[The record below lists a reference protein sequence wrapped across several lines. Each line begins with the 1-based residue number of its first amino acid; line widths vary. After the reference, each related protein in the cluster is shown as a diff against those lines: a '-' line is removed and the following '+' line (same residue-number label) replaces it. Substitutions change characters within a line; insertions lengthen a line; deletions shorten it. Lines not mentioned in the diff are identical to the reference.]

1 MRRPLIIAISVVVFL
16 GVLLWLISTL
26 GTLYAG
32 LSSLNPWVAQA
43 ITTLVLLL
51 LFAALGVIGYYGWLF
66 LRPRVQPLPVP
77 KTTDEAAVAHLQ
89 SLDQQLSQIE
99 DEVARRA
106 LVNRAKTV
114 THAFEQ
120 QRLQLVIVGSG
131 SVGKTSL
138 ANALMGEMA
147 GETAVTKGTTTQQQD
162 YRVAIPAIDGEII
175 LRDSPGLLD
184 AGGMDQASRELAA
197 QADLLLYVV
206 DNDVHRAQY
215 EILMQLLAVGKRT
228 LVVLNKMDLYA
239 DDEVE
244 LLLAKL
250 RQRMGQRMET
260 QDVVAIAAHPSGHP
274 SDHTPFIQP
283 LIDRIIAILKAE
295 GRDLIANNIL
305 LQSQRLSLEAR
316 QLLSQQRQQQAD
328 VIIDRYQWIG
338 AGVLAA
344 TPLPVIDMLATAA
357 VNTQM
362 VVELGQVYGIA
373 VSIEDAR
380 ILAISLAKTMG
391 SLGLV
396 KGALKLL
403 TVGLQANL
411 ATAVAGKLLQG
422 VSAAYLTRIA
432 GKSFVDYFE
441 NQQDW
446 GDGGMQAVVE
456 KHYQLNRRDQIL
468 QQFVQK
474 AIRLT
479 ATPSKSS
486 PPSPPLGS
494 NSSS

>member
-1 MRRPLIIAISVVVFL
+1 MKRPLIIAVAVVIFL

-32 LSSLNPWVAQA
+32 LASLHPWLAQA
-43 ITTLVLLL
+43 ITTLMVLLL
-51 LFAALGVIGYYGWLF
+51 VAAVGVIAYYGWLF
-66 LRPRVQPLPVP
+66 LRPRTQPPPLP
-77 KTTDEAAVAHLQ
+77 KNTNEAAVAQLE

-99 DEVARRA
+99 DEVARQA
-106 LVNRAKTV
+106 LVARAKTV
-114 THAFEQ
+114 TQAFEQ
-120 QRLQLVIVGSG
+120 QRLHLVIVGSG

-147 GETAVTKGTTTQQQD
+147 GEIGVAKGTTTEQQD
-162 YRVAIPAIDGEII
+162 YRMAIPAIDGEIV
-175 LRDSPGLLD
+175 LTDSPGLLD
-184 AGGMDQASRELAA
+184 AGGMDRLSRELAA

-206 DNDVHRAQY
+206 DNDLHRAQY
-215 EILMQLLAVGKRT
+215 EILLQLLVLGKRT
-228 LVVLNKMDLYA
+228 VLVFNKADLYA
-239 DDEVE
+239 DDEIG
-244 LLLAKL
+244 LILDRL
-250 RQRMGQRMET
+250 RQRVGERMDSR
-260 QDVVAIAAHPSGHP
+260 DVVAIAAHPKYEP
-274 SDHTPFIQP
+274 NPDIQN
-283 LIDRIIAILKAE
+283 LVKRIIAILRSE

-316 QLLSQQRQQQAD
+316 DVLSQQRQQQAD
-328 VIIDRYQWIG
+328 AIIDRYQWIG

-344 TPLPVIDMLATAA
+344 TPLPVVDMLATAA

-380 ILAISLAKTMG
+380 TLALSLAKTMG

-432 GKSFVDYFE
+432 GKSFIDYFA
-441 NQQDW
+441 NQQEW

-456 KHYQLNRRDQIL
+456 KHYQLNRRDQML
-468 QQFVQK
+468 QQFIQQ
-474 AIRLT
+474 AI
-479 ATPSKSS
+479 KSIRS
-486 PPSPPLGS
+486 
-494 NSSS
+494 

>member
-1 MRRPLIIAISVVVFL
+1 MKRPLIIAIATLIFL
-16 GVLLWLISTL
+16 GLLLWLISTL

-32 LSSLNPWVAQA
+32 LVNLHPWVAQA
-43 ITTLVLLL
+43 ITTVVVVLMV
-51 LFAALGVIGYYGWLF
+51 AALGVVIYYGWLF
-66 LRPRVQPLPVP
+66 LRPRRRAEPLPP
-77 KTTDEAAVAHLQ
+77 KTTREAAVAQLQ
-89 SLDQQLSQIE
+89 SLDQQLGQIQ
-99 DEVARRA
+99 DEVTRRA
-106 LVNRAKTV
+106 LIERAKTV

-120 QRLQLVIVGSG
+120 QRLHLVIVGSG

-147 GETAVTKGTTTQQQD
+147 GDTAVTTGTTTQQQT
-162 YRVAIPAIDGEII
+162 YRVAIPDINGEII
-175 LRDSPGLLD
+175 LSDSPGLLD
-184 AGGMDQASRELAA
+184 AGTSDQASRELAT

-206 DNDVHRAQY
+206 DNDLHRAQY
-215 EILMQLLAVGKRT
+215 EILMQLLSVGKRT
-228 LVVLNKMDLYA
+228 LLVLNKIDRYT
-239 DDEVE
+239 DDEVQ
-244 LLLAKL
+244 LLVDRL
-250 RQRMGQRMET
+250 RQRVGQRMEEN
-260 QDVVAIAAHPSGHP
+260 DVVAIASHPNDEP
-274 SDHTPFIQP
+274 TPYIQP
-283 LIDRIIAILKAE
+283 LVDRIIAILRAE
-295 GRDLIANNIL
+295 GHDLIANNIL

-316 QLLSQQRQQQAD
+316 QLLTKQRQQQAD
-328 VIIDRYQWIG
+328 AIIDRYQWIG

-344 TPLPVIDMLATAA
+344 TPLPVVDMLATAA

-362 VVELGQVYGIA
+362 VVELGQVYGIP

-380 ILAISLAKTMG
+380 KLAVSLAKTMG

-446 GDGGMQAVVE
+446 GDGGMQAVLE
-456 KHYQLNRRDQIL
+456 KHYQLNRRDQVV
-468 QQFVQK
+468 QQFVQQ
-474 AIRLT
+474 AIAAVR
-479 ATPSKSS
+479 S
-486 PPSPPLGS
+486 
-494 NSSS
+494 

>member
-1 MRRPLIIAISVVVFL
+1 MKRPLIIAVGVLIFL

-32 LSSLNPWVAQA
+32 LSSLHPWLARL
-43 ITTLVLLL
+43 ITILIVLLMVG
-51 LFAALGVIGYYGWLF
+51 AIGVIVYYGWLF
-66 LRPRVQPLPVP
+66 LRPRTRQTPPLP
-77 KTTDEAAVAHLQ
+77 KTTNDAAIAQLQ
-89 SLDQQLSQIE
+89 SLDQQLSQVE
-99 DEVARRA
+99 DEVARQA
-106 LVNRAKTV
+106 LVARAKTV

-120 QRLQLVIVGSG
+120 QHLQLVIVGSG

-138 ANALMGEMA
+138 ANALMGEIA
-147 GETAVTKGTTTQQQD
+147 GETAVTKGTTTAQQN
-162 YRVAIPAIDGEII
+162 YRVAIPAIDGEI
-175 LRDSPGLLD
+175 LLTDSPGLLD
-184 AGGMDQASRELAA
+184 AGGMDRASRELAT

-206 DNDVHRAQY
+206 DNDLHRAQY
-215 EILMQLLAVGKRT
+215 EILTQLLAVGKRT
-228 LVVLNKMDLYA
+228 ILVFNKADLYA
-239 DDEVE
+239 DDEIDLILE
-244 LLLAKL
+244 RL
-250 RQRMGQRMET
+250 RQRVGPRLEGR
-260 QDVVAIAAHPSGHP
+260 DVVAIASNPKDFP
-274 SDHTPFIQP
+274 TPEIQP
-283 LIDRIIAILKAE
+283 LIDRIIAILRAE

-305 LQSQRLSLEAR
+305 LQSQRLSLEAKY
-316 QLLSQQRQQQAD
+316 LISQQRQQQAD
-328 VIIDRYQWIG
+328 KVIDCYQWIG

-344 TPLPVIDMLATAA
+344 TPLPVVDMLATAA
-357 VNTQM
+357 INTQM
-362 VVELGQVYGIA
+362 VVELGKVYGIA

-380 ILAISLAKTMG
+380 TLALSLAKTMG

-456 KHYQLNRRDQIL
+456 KHYQLNRRDQIV
-468 QQFVQK
+468 QQFVQQ
-474 AIRLT
+474 AITSMRI
-479 ATPSKSS
+479 K
-486 PPSPPLGS
+486 
-494 NSSS
+494 

>member
-1 MRRPLIIAISVVVFL
+1 MRRPLIIAVAVLVFL
-16 GVLLWLISTL
+16 GLLLWLTSTL
-26 GTLYAG
+26 GALYAG
-32 LSSLNPWVAQA
+32 LSNLNPWVAQA
-43 ITTLVLLL
+43 ITTLVVVLLL
-51 LFAALGVIGYYGWLF
+51 TALGVVAYYGWLF
-66 LRPRVQPLPVP
+66 LRPRRRAAAPPLP
-77 KTTDEAAVAHLQ
+77 KTTNDAAVTHLQ

-99 DEVARRA
+99 DEVARQA
-106 LVNRAKTV
+106 LVERAKTV
-114 THAFEQ
+114 TRAFEQ
-120 QRLQLVIVGSG
+120 QRLHLVIVGGG

-147 GETAVTKGTTTQQQD
+147 GETAVTKGTTTEQRN

-175 LRDSPGLLD
+175 LSDSPGLLD
-184 AGGMDQASRELAA
+184 VGAADQASRELAT

-206 DNDVHRAQY
+206 DNDLHRAQY

-228 LVVLNKMDLYA
+228 LVVLNKTDLYA
-239 DDEVE
+239 DDEVQM
-244 LLLAKL
+244 LLKRL
-250 RQRMGQRMET
+250 RQRAGQLDSR
-260 QDVVAIAAHPSGHP
+260 DVVAIAAHPNDDPNPYIH
-274 SDHTPFIQP
+274 P
-283 LIDRIIAILKAE
+283 LIDRIIAILRAE

-316 QLLSQQRQQQAD
+316 QLIAQQRQQRAET
-328 VIIDRYQWIG
+328 IIDRYQWIG

-344 TPLPVIDMLATAA
+344 TPLPVVDMLATAA
-357 VNTQM
+357 INTQM

-380 ILAISLAKTMG
+380 TLAISLAKTMG

-456 KHYQLNRRDQIL
+456 KHYQLNRRDQIV
-468 QQFVQK
+468 QQFIQRALVSVG
-474 AIRLT
+474 R
-479 ATPSKSS
+479 
-486 PPSPPLGS
+486 
-494 NSSS
+494 

>member
-1 MRRPLIIAISVVVFL
+1 MRRPLIIAIAVLIFL
-16 GVLLWLISTL
+16 GLLLWLISTL

-32 LSSLNPWVAQA
+32 LSNLHPWIAQA
-43 ITTLVLLL
+43 ITTLIVLVLLV
-51 LFAALGVIGYYGWLF
+51 ALGMVVYYGWLF
-66 LRPRVQPLPVP
+66 LRPRRQAAPPPPP
-77 KTTDEAAVAHLQ
+77 KTTDEAAVTQLQ
-89 SLDQQLSQIE
+89 SLDQQLSQIQ
-99 DEVARRA
+99 DEVARQA
-106 LVNRAKTV
+106 LVQRAKSV
-114 THAFEQ
+114 VHAFEQ

-147 GETAVTKGTTTQQQD
+147 GETAVTKGTTAQQQD

-175 LRDSPGLLD
+175 LSDSPGLLD
-184 AGGMDQASRELAA
+184 AGATDQASRELAT

-206 DNDVHRAQY
+206 DNDLHRAEY
-215 EILMQLLAVGKRT
+215 EILMQLLAIGKRT
-228 LVVLNKMDLYA
+228 LLVLNKIDLYA
-239 DDEVE
+239 DDEVQ
-244 LLLAKL
+244 LLVDQL
-250 RQRMGQRMET
+250 RQRVEQRVDAK
-260 QDVVAIAAHPSGHP
+260 DVVAIAAHPRDYP
-274 SDHTPFIQP
+274 TPDIQP
-283 LIDRIIAILKAE
+283 LIDRIIAILRAE
-295 GRDLIANNIL
+295 GRNLIANNIL

-316 QLLSQQRQQQAD
+316 QLIGQQRQQQAEA
-328 VIIDRYQWIG
+328 IIDRYQWIG

-344 TPLPVIDMLATAA
+344 TPLPVVDMLATAA

-380 ILAISLAKTMG
+380 TLAISLAKTMG

-396 KGALKLL
+396 KGVLKLL

-456 KHYQLNRRDQIL
+456 KHYQLNRRDQIV
-468 QQFVQK
+468 QQFIQQAV
-474 AIRLT
+474 ARYR
-479 ATPSKSS
+479 
-486 PPSPPLGS
+486 
-494 NSSS
+494 

>member
-1 MRRPLIIAISVVVFL
+1 MRRPLIIAIAVLIFL
-16 GVLLWLISTL
+16 GLLLWLISTL

-32 LSSLNPWVAQA
+32 LSNLHPWLAQA
-43 ITTLVLLL
+43 ITSLIVVLML
-51 LFAALGVIGYYGWLF
+51 AALGVVAYYGWLF
-66 LRPRVQPLPVP
+66 LRPRHRAQPPPLP
-77 KTTDEAAVAHLQ
+77 KTTSEAAVAQLQ
-89 SLDQQLSQIE
+89 SLDQQLSHIQ
-99 DEVARRA
+99 DEVARQA
-106 LVNRAKTV
+106 LVQRAKTV

-120 QRLQLVIVGSG
+120 QRLHLVIVGSG
-131 SVGKTSL
+131 SAGKTSL

-162 YRVAIPAIDGEII
+162 YRIAIPAIDGEII
-175 LRDSPGLLD
+175 LSDSPGLLD
-184 AGGMDQASRELAA
+184 VGAADQNTRELAT

-206 DNDVHRAQY
+206 DNDLHRAQY

-228 LVVLNKMDLYA
+228 LLVLNKIDHYT
-239 DDEVE
+239 DDEVA
-244 LLLAKL
+244 LLVSRL
-250 RQRMGQRMET
+250 RQRIGQQMEGE
-260 QDVVAIAAHPSGHP
+260 DVVAIAAHPKDEP
-274 SDHTPFIQP
+274 TPYIQP
-283 LIDRIIAILKAE
+283 LIDRIIAILRAE

-305 LQSQRLSLEAR
+305 LQSQRLSIEAR
-316 QLLSQQRQQQAD
+316 QLLTQQRQQKAEA
-328 VIIDRYQWIG
+328 IIDRYQWIG

-344 TPLPVIDMLATAA
+344 TPLPVVDMLATAA

-362 VVELGQVYGIA
+362 VVELGQVYGIS

-380 ILAISLAKTMG
+380 TLAISLAKTMG

-446 GDGGMQAVVE
+446 GDGGMQAVLE
-456 KHYQLNRRDQIL
+456 KHYQLNRRDQIV
-468 QQFVQK
+468 QQFIQQ
-474 AIRLT
+474 AIASVR
-479 ATPSKSS
+479 S
-486 PPSPPLGS
+486 
-494 NSSS
+494 

>member
-1 MRRPLIIAISVVVFL
+1 MKRPLIIAVAVLISL
-16 GVLLWLISTL
+16 GLLLWLISSL

-32 LSSLNPWVAQA
+32 LSSLHPWLAQA
-43 ITTLVLLL
+43 ITTLVVLLML
-51 LFAALGVIGYYGWLF
+51 AAVGVIAYYGWLF
-66 LRPRVQPLPVP
+66 LRPRRQAPPVP
-77 KTTDEAAVAHLQ
+77 KTTNEAAVAHLQ
-89 SLDQQLSQIE
+89 SLDQQLSQID

-106 LVNRAKTV
+106 LVERAKTV

-120 QRLQLVIVGSG
+120 KRLHLVIVGSG

-138 ANALMGEMA
+138 ANALMGEIA
-147 GETAVTKGTTTQQQD
+147 GETAVTKGTTIQRQD

-175 LRDSPGLLD
+175 LSDSPGLLD
-184 AGGMDQASRELAA
+184 VGATDQGSRELAT
-197 QADLLLYVV
+197 QADLVLYVV
-206 DNDVHRAQY
+206 DNDLHRAQY
-215 EILMQLLAVGKRT
+215 EILMQLLTVGKRT
-228 LVVLNKMDLYA
+228 LVVLNKIDLYA

-244 LLLAKL
+244 LLLGRL
-250 RQRMGQRMET
+250 QQRVEPRIEPK
-260 QDVVAIAAHPSGHP
+260 DVVAIAANPNGHP
-274 SDHTPFIQP
+274 DIQP
-283 LIDRIIAILKAE
+283 LIDRIIAILRAE

-305 LQSQRLSLEAR
+305 LQTQRLSTEVR
-316 QLLSQQRQQQAD
+316 NLLSQQRQQQAD
-328 VIIDRYQWIG
+328 AIIDRYQWIG

-357 VNTQM
+357 INTQM
-362 VVELGQVYGIA
+362 VVELGQVYGVA

-380 ILAISLAKTMG
+380 ALAISLAKTMG

-432 GKSFVDYFE
+432 GKSSVDYFE
-441 NQQDW
+441 NQQEW

-456 KHYQLNRRDQIL
+456 KHYQLNRREQIV
-468 QQFVQK
+468 QQFIQQVLVRRND
-474 AIRLT
+474 IGGHL
-479 ATPSKSS
+479 
-486 PPSPPLGS
+486 
-494 NSSS
+494 

>member
-1 MRRPLIIAISVVVFL
+1 MRRPLIIAIAVLIFL
-16 GVLLWLISTL
+16 GLLLWLISTL

-32 LSSLNPWVAQA
+32 LSNLHPWLAQA
-43 ITTLVLLL
+43 ITSLIVVLML
-51 LFAALGVIGYYGWLF
+51 AALGVVAYYGWLF
-66 LRPRVQPLPVP
+66 LRPRHRAQPPPLP
-77 KTTDEAAVAHLQ
+77 KTTSEAAVAQLQ
-89 SLDQQLSQIE
+89 SLDQQLSHIQ
-99 DEVARRA
+99 DEVARQA
-106 LVNRAKTV
+106 LVQRAKTV

-120 QRLQLVIVGSG
+120 QRLHLVIVGSG
-131 SVGKTSL
+131 SAGKTSL

-162 YRVAIPAIDGEII
+162 YRIAIPAIDGEII
-175 LRDSPGLLD
+175 LSDSPGLLD
-184 AGGMDQASRELAA
+184 VGAADQNTRELAT

-206 DNDVHRAQY
+206 DNDLHRAQY

-228 LVVLNKMDLYA
+228 LLVLNKIDHYT
-239 DDEVE
+239 DDEVA
-244 LLLAKL
+244 LLVSRL
-250 RQRMGQRMET
+250 RQRIGQQMEGE
-260 QDVVAIAAHPSGHP
+260 DVVEIAAHPKDEP
-274 SDHTPFIQP
+274 TPYIQP
-283 LIDRIIAILKAE
+283 LIDRIIAILRAE

-305 LQSQRLSLEAR
+305 LQSQRLSIEAR
-316 QLLSQQRQQQAD
+316 QLLTQQRQQKAEA
-328 VIIDRYQWIG
+328 IIDRYQWIG

-344 TPLPVIDMLATAA
+344 TPLPVVDMLATAA

-362 VVELGQVYGIA
+362 VVELGQVYGIS

-380 ILAISLAKTMG
+380 TLAISLAKTMG

-446 GDGGMQAVVE
+446 GDGGMQAVLE
-456 KHYQLNRRDQIL
+456 KQYQLNRRDQIV
-468 QQFVQK
+468 QQFIQQ
-474 AIRLT
+474 AIASVR
-479 ATPSKSS
+479 S
-486 PPSPPLGS
+486 
-494 NSSS
+494 

>member
-1 MRRPLIIAISVVVFL
+1 MKRPLIIAVAVLIFL
-16 GVLLWLISTL
+16 GLLLWLTSTL

-32 LSSLNPWVAQA
+32 LSTLHPWLAQT
-43 ITTLVLLL
+43 ITVLIVILML
-51 LFAALGVIGYYGWLF
+51 AAAGVIAYYGWLF
-66 LRPRVQPLPVP
+66 LRPRHRAQLPPPP
-77 KTTDEAAVAHLQ
+77 KTTNEAAVAHLQ
-89 SLDQQLSQIE
+89 GLDQQLSQID
-99 DEVARRA
+99 DEVARQT
-106 LVNRAKTV
+106 LVERAKTV
-114 THAFEQ
+114 TRAFEQ
-120 QRLQLVIVGSG
+120 NCLHLVIVGSG

-147 GETAVTKGTTTQQQD
+147 GETAVTKGTTTQRQD
-162 YRVAIPAIDGEII
+162 YRVAIPAIDGEVI
-175 LRDSPGLLD
+175 LSDSPGLLD
-184 AGGMDQASRELAA
+184 VGAADQASRELAT

-206 DNDVHRAQY
+206 DNDLHRMQY
-215 EILMQLLAVGKRT
+215 EILMQLLTVGKRT
-228 LVVLNKMDLYA
+228 LVVLNKIDLYA

-244 LLLAKL
+244 LLLGRL
-250 RQRMGQRMET
+250 RHRVEKQMEPK
-260 QDVVAIAAHPSGHP
+260 DVVAIAANPT
-274 SDHTPFIQP
+274 DQTTPDIQL
-283 LIDRIIAILKAE
+283 LIDRIIAILRTE

-305 LQSQRLSLEAR
+305 LQSQRLSSNVR

-328 VIIDRYQWIG
+328 AIIDRYQWIG

-344 TPLPVIDMLATAA
+344 TPLPVVDMLATAA

-362 VVELGQVYGIA
+362 VVELGQVYGVA

-380 ILAISLAKTMG
+380 SLAISLAKTMG

-441 NQQDW
+441 NQQNW

-456 KHYQLNRRDQIL
+456 KHYQLNRREQIV
-468 QQFVQK
+468 QQFIQQVLVRPEVEQMSDK
-474 AIRLT
+474 
-479 ATPSKSS
+479 
-486 PPSPPLGS
+486 
-494 NSSS
+494 

>member
-1 MRRPLIIAISVVVFL
+1 MAVLIVL
-16 GVLLWLISTL
+16 GIMLWLTSTL

-32 LSSLNPWVAQA
+32 LSNLNPWLAQA
-43 ITTLVLLL
+43 ITTLVVVLMLG
-51 LFAALGVIGYYGWLF
+51 ALGVVAYYGWLF
-66 LRPRVQPLPVP
+66 LRPRRRPQPPPLP
-77 KTTDEAAVAHLQ
+77 KTTNEAAVSHLQ
-89 SLDQQLSQIE
+89 SLDQQLGQIE
-99 DEVARRA
+99 DEVARQA
-106 LVNRAKTV
+106 LVERAKAV

-120 QRLQLVIVGSG
+120 QRLHLVIVGSG

-147 GETAVTKGTTTQQQD
+147 GETAVTKGTTTRSQD

-175 LRDSPGLLD
+175 LSDSPGLLD
-184 AGGMDQASRELAA
+184 AGAPDQASRELAT

-206 DNDVHRAQY
+206 DNDLHRAQY

-228 LVVLNKMDLYA
+228 LVVLNKTDLYA

-244 LLLAKL
+244 LLLERL
-250 RQRMGQRMET
+250 RQRVGQRMDLK
-260 QDVVAIAAHPSGHP
+260 DVVAIAAHPRDIP
-274 SDHTPFIQP
+274 SPHIQP
-283 LIDRIIAILKAE
+283 LIDRIIAILRAE

-316 QLLSQQRQQQAD
+316 QLIGQQRQQKAD
-328 VIIDRYQWIG
+328 AIIDRYQWIG

-380 ILAISLAKTMG
+380 TLAISLAKTMG

-441 NQQDW
+441 NQQEW
-446 GDGGMQAVVE
+446 GDGGIQAVVE

-468 QQFVQK
+468 QQFIQQALASV
-474 AIRLT
+474 RGT
-479 ATPSKSS
+479 S
-486 PPSPPLGS
+486 P
-494 NSSS
+494 

>member
-1 MRRPLIIAISVVVFL
+1 MKRPLIIAIATLIFL
-16 GVLLWLISTL
+16 GLLLWLISTL

-32 LSSLNPWVAQA
+32 LANLHPWVAQT
-43 ITTLVLLL
+43 ITTLVVLLMV
-51 LFAALGVIGYYGWLF
+51 AALGVVIYYGWLF
-66 LRPRVQPLPVP
+66 LRPRHRAEPPPP
-77 KTTDEAAVAHLQ
+77 KTTRDAAVAQLQ
-89 SLDQQLSQIE
+89 SLDQQLGQIQ

-106 LVNRAKTV
+106 LIERAKTV

-120 QRLQLVIVGSG
+120 QRLHLVIVGSG

-147 GETAVTKGTTTQQQD
+147 GDTAVTTGTTTHQHT
-162 YRVAIPAIDGEII
+162 YRVAIPEINGEII
-175 LRDSPGLLD
+175 LSDSPGLLD
-184 AGGMDQASRELAA
+184 VGASDQASRELAT

-206 DNDVHRAQY
+206 DNDLHRAQY
-215 EILMQLLAVGKRT
+215 EILMQLLSVGKRT
-228 LVVLNKMDLYA
+228 LLVLNKIDLYT
-239 DDEVE
+239 DDEVQ
-244 LLLAKL
+244 LLVDRL
-250 RQRMGQRMET
+250 RQRLGQRMDRN
-260 QDVVAIAAHPSGHP
+260 DVVAISSHPKDEP
-274 SDHTPFIQP
+274 TPYIHP
-283 LIDRIIAILKAE
+283 LIDRIIAILRAE

-316 QLLSQQRQQQAD
+316 QLLTKQRQQQGEA
-328 VIIDRYQWIG
+328 IIDRYQWIG

-362 VVELGQVYGIA
+362 VVELGQVYGIP

-380 ILAISLAKTMG
+380 KLAISLAKTMG

-446 GDGGMQAVVE
+446 GDGGMQAVLE
-456 KHYQLNRRDQIL
+456 KHYQLNRRDQIV
-468 QQFVQK
+468 QQFVQQ
-474 AIRLT
+474 AI
-479 ATPSKSS
+479 SS
-486 PPSPPLGS
+486 IRG
-494 NSSS
+494 

>member
-1 MRRPLIIAISVVVFL
+1 MRRPLIIAVAVLIVL
-16 GVLLWLISTL
+16 GLLLWLTSTL

-32 LSSLNPWVAQA
+32 LANVNPWMAQA
-43 ITTLVLLL
+43 ITTVVVLLML
-51 LFAALGVIGYYGWLF
+51 GALGVVAYYGWLF
-66 LRPRVQPLPVP
+66 LRPRRRPQPPPLP
-77 KTTDEAAVAHLQ
+77 KTTNEAAVSHLQ
-89 SLDQQLSQIE
+89 SLDQQLGQVE
-99 DEVARRA
+99 DEVARQA
-106 LVNRAKTV
+106 LLERAKTV
-114 THAFEQ
+114 THAFER
-120 QRLQLVIVGSG
+120 QRLHLVIVGSG

-147 GETAVTKGTTTQQQD
+147 GETAVTKGTTTHQQD

-175 LRDSPGLLD
+175 LSDSPGLLD
-184 AGGMDQASRELAA
+184 AGGTDQVSRELAT

-206 DNDVHRAQY
+206 DNDLHRAQY
-215 EILMQLLAVGKRT
+215 EILMQLLTVGKRT
-228 LVVLNKMDLYA
+228 LLVLNKTDRYA

-244 LLLAKL
+244 LLVDRL
-250 RQRMGQRMET
+250 RQRVAQRMEIK
-260 QDVVAIAAHPSGHP
+260 DVVAIAAHPKDIP
-274 SDHTPFIQP
+274 TPEIQA
-283 LIDRIIAILKAE
+283 LVDRIIAILRAE

-316 QLLSQQRQQQAD
+316 QLISQQRQQKAEA
-328 VIIDRYQWIG
+328 IIDRYQWIG

-362 VVELGQVYGIA
+362 VVELGQAYGIA

-380 ILAISLAKTMG
+380 TLAMSLAKTMG

-411 ATAVAGKLLQG
+411 ATVVAGKLLQG

-441 NQQDW
+441 NQQEW
-446 GDGGMQAVVE
+446 GDGGIQAVVE
-456 KHYQLNRRDQIL
+456 KHYQLNRRDQIV
-468 QQFVQK
+468 QQFIQQALASVGEK
-474 AIRLT
+474 MPLT
-479 ATPSKSS
+479 SEDR
-486 PPSPPLGS
+486 
-494 NSSS
+494 

>member
-1 MRRPLIIAISVVVFL
+1 MRRPLIIAVAVLVFL
-16 GVLLWLISTL
+16 GLLLWLTSTL

-32 LSSLNPWVAQA
+32 LSTLNPWVAQVM
-43 ITTLVLLL
+43 TTLVVVLML
-51 LFAALGVIGYYGWLF
+51 AALGVVAYYGWLF
-66 LRPRVQPLPVP
+66 LRPRRRAAAPPLP
-77 KTTDEAAVAHLQ
+77 KTTNDAAVTHLQ

-106 LVNRAKTV
+106 LVERAKTV

-120 QRLQLVIVGSG
+120 QRLHLVIVGSG

-147 GETAVTKGTTTQQQD
+147 GETAVTKGTTTEQQD

-175 LRDSPGLLD
+175 LSDSPGLLD
-184 AGGMDQASRELAA
+184 VGAADQASRELAT

-206 DNDVHRAQY
+206 DNDLHRAQY

-228 LVVLNKMDLYA
+228 LVVLNKTDLYA
-239 DDEVE
+239 DDEVQ
-244 LLLAKL
+244 LLLERL
-250 RQRMGQRMET
+250 RQRVGQLDSR
-260 QDVVAIAAHPSGHP
+260 DVVAIAAHPNDDP
-274 SDHTPFIQP
+274 DPYIQP
-283 LIDRIIAILKAE
+283 LIDRIIAILRAE

-316 QLLSQQRQQQAD
+316 QLITQQRQQRAD
-328 VIIDRYQWIG
+328 TIIDRYQWIG

-344 TPLPVIDMLATAA
+344 TPLPVVDMLATAA

-380 ILAISLAKTMG
+380 TLAISLAKTMG

-446 GDGGMQAVVE
+446 GDGGIQAVVE
-456 KHYQLNRRDQIL
+456 KHYQLNRRDQIV
-468 QQFVQK
+468 QQFIQRALVSVG
-474 AIRLT
+474 R
-479 ATPSKSS
+479 
-486 PPSPPLGS
+486 
-494 NSSS
+494 

>member
-1 MRRPLIIAISVVVFL
+1 MKRPLLIAVAVLIFL

-32 LSSLNPWVAQA
+32 LANLHPWVAQG
-43 ITTLVLLL
+43 ITTLVVLLML
-51 LFAALGVIGYYGWLF
+51 AALGVVAYYGWLF
-66 LRPRVQPLPVP
+66 LRPRRRAQLPPLP
-77 KTTDEAAVAHLQ
+77 KTTNEATVANLQ
-89 SLDQQLSQIE
+89 NLDQQLSQIE
-99 DEVARRA
+99 DEVARQA
-106 LVNRAKTV
+106 LVERAKTV

-120 QRLQLVIVGSG
+120 QRLHLVIVGSG

-147 GETAVTKGTTTQQQD
+147 GETAVTKGTTTRQQD

-175 LRDSPGLLD
+175 LSDSPGLLD
-184 AGGMDQASRELAA
+184 AGTTDQASRELAT

-206 DNDVHRAQY
+206 DNDLHRAQY
-215 EILMQLLAVGKRT
+215 EILMQLLAMGKRT
-228 LVVLNKMDLYA
+228 LVVLNKIDLYT
-239 DDEVE
+239 DDEVQ
-244 LLLAKL
+244 LLVTQL
-250 RQRMGQRMET
+250 RKRVEQRMNVK
-260 QDVVAIAAHPSGHP
+260 DVVAIAAQPNDYP
-274 SDHTPFIQP
+274 TPYIQP
-283 LIDRIIAILKAE
+283 LIDRILTLLRAE

-316 QLLSQQRQQQAD
+316 QLLTQQRQQQAD
-328 VIIDRYQWIG
+328 TIIDRYQWIG

-344 TPLPVIDMLATAA
+344 TPLPVVDMLATAA

-362 VVELGQVYGIA
+362 VVELGQVYGVA

-380 ILAISLAKTMG
+380 TLAVSLAKTMG

-403 TVGLQANL
+403 TIGLQSNL
-411 ATAVAGKLLQG
+411 ATAIVGKILQG

-456 KHYQLNRRDQIL
+456 KHYQLNRRDQVV
-468 QQFVQK
+468 QQFIQQALVRSDTTSQ
-474 AIRLT
+474 T
-479 ATPSKSS
+479 
-486 PPSPPLGS
+486 
-494 NSSS
+494 

>member
-1 MRRPLIIAISVVVFL
+1 MRPLVIAISVLVFL

-32 LSSLNPWVAQA
+32 LSNLNPWVAQA
-43 ITTLVLLL
+43 ITTLVVLLL
-51 LFAALGVIGYYGWLF
+51 LAALGVIGYYGWLF
-66 LRPRVQPLPVP
+66 LRPRVQPPPVP
-77 KTTDEAAVAHLQ
+77 KTTDEAAMAHLQ

-106 LVNRAKTV
+106 LVERAQTV

-138 ANALMGEMA
+138 ANALMGEMV
-147 GETAVTKGTTTQQQD
+147 GETEVTKGTTRQQQD

-175 LRDSPGLLD
+175 LSDSPGLLD
-184 AGGMDQASRELAA
+184 AGGMDQASRDLAA
-197 QADLLLYVV
+197 RADLLLYVV
-206 DNDVHRAQY
+206 DNDMHRAQY

-228 LVVLNKMDLYA
+228 LVVLNKMELYA

-244 LLLAKL
+244 LLLSSL
-250 RQRMGQRMET
+250 RQRLGPQMEVK
-260 QDVVAIAAHPSGHP
+260 DVVAIAANP
-274 SDHTPFIQP
+274 SDHPPFIQP
-283 LIDRIIAILKAE
+283 LIDRIITILRAE

-316 QLLSQQRQQQAD
+316 QLLTQQRQQQAD
-328 VIIDRYQWIG
+328 IIIDRYQWIG

-362 VVELGQVYGIA
+362 VVELGHVYGVA

-380 ILAISLAKTMG
+380 ALAISLAKTMG

-456 KHYQLNRRDQIL
+456 KHYRLNRRDQVM
-468 QQFVQK
+468 QQFVQQ
-474 AIRLT
+474 ALT
-479 ATPSKSS
+479 SVRGMQP
-486 PPSPPLGS
+486 
-494 NSSS
+494 

>member
-1 MRRPLIIAISVVVFL
+1 MKRPLIIAVAVLVVL
-16 GVLLWLISTL
+16 GLLLWLTSTL

-32 LSSLNPWVAQA
+32 LSNLNPWVAQA
-43 ITTLVLLL
+43 ITTLVVVLMVM
-51 LFAALGVIGYYGWLF
+51 ALGVVAYYGWLF
-66 LRPRVQPLPVP
+66 LRPRRRTAAPPLP
-77 KTTDEAAVAHLQ
+77 KTTNEAAVTHLQ

-99 DEVARRA
+99 DEVARQA
-106 LVNRAKTV
+106 LVERAKTV

-120 QRLQLVIVGSG
+120 QRLHLVIVGSG

-147 GETAVTKGTTTQQQD
+147 GETAVTKGTTTEQQD

-175 LRDSPGLLD
+175 LSDSPGLLD
-184 AGGMDQASRELAA
+184 VGAADQISRELAT

-206 DNDVHRAQY
+206 DNDLHRAQY

-228 LVVLNKMDLYA
+228 LVVLNKTDLYA
-239 DDEVE
+239 DDEVQM
-244 LLLAKL
+244 LLERL
-250 RQRMGQRMET
+250 GQRVG
-260 QDVVAIAAHPSGHP
+260 QLDSRDVVAIAAHPNDAP
-274 SDHTPFIQP
+274 NPYIQP
-283 LIDRIIAILKAE
+283 LIDRIIAILRAE

-316 QLLSQQRQQQAD
+316 QLIAQQRQQRAD
-328 VIIDRYQWIG
+328 TIIDRYQWIG

-344 TPLPVIDMLATAA
+344 TPLPVVDMLATAA
-357 VNTQM
+357 INTQM

-380 ILAISLAKTMG
+380 TLAISLAKTMG

-456 KHYQLNRRDQIL
+456 KHYQLNRRDQIV
-468 QQFVQK
+468 QQFIQRALVSVG
-474 AIRLT
+474 R
-479 ATPSKSS
+479 
-486 PPSPPLGS
+486 
-494 NSSS
+494 

>member
-1 MRRPLIIAISVVVFL
+1 MGHMRRPLIIAIAVLIFL

-32 LSSLNPWVAQA
+32 LSNLHPWLAQA
-43 ITTLVLLL
+43 ITMLIVVLML
-51 LFAALGVIGYYGWLF
+51 AAVGVIGYYGWLF
-66 LRPRVQPLPVP
+66 LRPRRYVQPPPLP
-77 KTTDEAAVAHLQ
+77 KTTDEAAVAQLQ

-99 DEVARRA
+99 DEVARQA
-106 LVNRAKTV
+106 LVERAKTV

-175 LRDSPGLLD
+175 LSDSPGLLD
-184 AGGMDQASRELAA
+184 VGGADQASRALAT

-206 DNDVHRAQY
+206 DNDLHRAQY

-228 LVVLNKMDLYA
+228 LMVLNKTDLYA

-244 LLLAKL
+244 LLLKRL
-250 RQRMGQRMET
+250 RQRVDQRMDPK
-260 QDVVAIAAHPSGHP
+260 DVVAIAAQP
-274 SDHTPFIQP
+274 SDLPTPDIHP
-283 LIDRIIAILKAE
+283 LIDRIIAILRAE

-328 VIIDRYQWIG
+328 AIIDRYQWIG

-344 TPLPVIDMLATAA
+344 TPLPVVDMLATAA

-362 VVELGQVYGIA
+362 VVELGQVYGVA

-380 ILAISLAKTMG
+380 ALAISLAKTMG

-411 ATAVAGKLLQG
+411 TTAIAGKLLQG

-432 GKSFVDYFE
+432 GKSFVDYFK
-441 NQQDW
+441 NHQDW

-456 KHYQLNRRDQIL
+456 KHYQLNRRDQIV
-468 QQFVQK
+468 QQFIQQALASV
-474 AIRLT
+474 RREEV
-479 ATPSKSS
+479 
-486 PPSPPLGS
+486 
-494 NSSS
+494 

>member
-1 MRRPLIIAISVVVFL
+1 MRRPLLIAIAVLIFL
-16 GVLLWLISTL
+16 GVLLWLFSTL

-32 LSSLNPWVAQA
+32 LSNLHPWLAQA
-43 ITTLVLLL
+43 MTTLVVLLML
-51 LFAALGVIGYYGWLF
+51 AAVGVIAYYGWLF
-66 LRPRVQPLPVP
+66 LRPRTQPPPVP
-77 KTTDEAAVAHLQ
+77 KTTNEAAVAQLQ
-89 SLDQQLSQIE
+89 SLDQQLSQIA
-99 DEVARRA
+99 DEVTRQA
-106 LVNRAKTV
+106 LVARAKTV
-114 THAFEQ
+114 TQAFEQ
-120 QRLQLVIVGSG
+120 QRLHLVIVGSG

-147 GETAVTKGTTTQQQD
+147 GETAVTKGTTSQRQD

-175 LRDSPGLLD
+175 LTDSPGLLD
-184 AGGMDQASRELAA
+184 AGGMDQASRELAT

-206 DNDVHRAQY
+206 DNDLHRAQY

-228 LVVLNKMDLYA
+228 LLVFNKADLYA
-239 DDEVE
+239 DDEIG
-244 LLLAKL
+244 LILDRL
-250 RQRMGQRMET
+250 RQRVGEPMDGR
-260 QDVVAIAAHPSGHP
+260 DVVAIAARPKYDPTPDIHPL
-274 SDHTPFIQP
+274 T
-283 LIDRIIAILKAE
+283 DRIITILRSE
-295 GRDLIANNIL
+295 GRELIANNIL

-316 QLLSQQRQQQAD
+316 QILSQQRQQQAD
-328 VIIDRYQWIG
+328 TIIDRYQWIG

-344 TPLPVIDMLATAA
+344 TPLPVVDMLATAA

-362 VVELGQVYGIA
+362 VVELGQVYGVA

-380 ILAISLAKTMG
+380 TLAISLAKTMG

-432 GKSFVDYFE
+432 GKSFVDYFA
-441 NQQDW
+441 NQQSW

-456 KHYQLNRRDQIL
+456 KHYQLNRRDQMV
-468 QQFVQK
+468 QQFIQQ
-474 AIRLT
+474 AIRSMGN
-479 ATPSKSS
+479 P
-486 PPSPPLGS
+486 
-494 NSSS
+494 

>member
-1 MRRPLIIAISVVVFL
+1 MRRPLIIAIAVLIFL
-16 GVLLWLISTL
+16 GLLLWLISTL

-32 LSSLNPWVAQA
+32 LSNLHPWLAQA
-43 ITTLVLLL
+43 ITSLIVVLML
-51 LFAALGVIGYYGWLF
+51 AALGVVAYYGWLF
-66 LRPRVQPLPVP
+66 LRPRHRAQPPPLP
-77 KTTDEAAVAHLQ
+77 KTTSEAAVAQLQ
-89 SLDQQLSQIE
+89 SLDQQLSHIQ
-99 DEVARRA
+99 DEVARQA
-106 LVNRAKTV
+106 LVQRAKTV

-120 QRLQLVIVGSG
+120 QRLHLVIVGSG
-131 SVGKTSL
+131 SAGKTSL

-162 YRVAIPAIDGEII
+162 YRIAIPAIDGEII
-175 LRDSPGLLD
+175 LSDSPGLLD
-184 AGGMDQASRELAA
+184 VGAADQNTRELAT

-206 DNDVHRAQY
+206 DNDLHRAQY

-228 LVVLNKMDLYA
+228 LLVLNKIDHYT
-239 DDEVE
+239 DDEVA
-244 LLLAKL
+244 LLVSRL
-250 RQRMGQRMET
+250 RQRIGQQMEGE
-260 QDVVAIAAHPSGHP
+260 DVVAIAAHPK
-274 SDHTPFIQP
+274 DDLTPYIQP
-283 LIDRIIAILKAE
+283 LIDRIIAILRAE

-305 LQSQRLSLEAR
+305 LQSQRLSIEAR
-316 QLLSQQRQQQAD
+316 QLLTQQRQQKAEA
-328 VIIDRYQWIG
+328 IIDRYQWIG

-344 TPLPVIDMLATAA
+344 TPLPVVDMLATAA

-362 VVELGQVYGIA
+362 VVELGQVYGIS

-380 ILAISLAKTMG
+380 TLAISLAKTMG

-446 GDGGMQAVVE
+446 GDGGMQAVLE
-456 KHYQLNRRDQIL
+456 KHYQLNRRDQIV
-468 QQFVQK
+468 QQFIQQ
-474 AIRLT
+474 AIASVR
-479 ATPSKSS
+479 S
-486 PPSPPLGS
+486 
-494 NSSS
+494 

>member
-1 MRRPLIIAISVVVFL
+1 MKRPLIIAIAVLISL

-32 LSSLNPWVAQA
+32 LSNLHPWIAQA
-43 ITTLVLLL
+43 ITVFIVLLML
-51 LFAALGVIGYYGWLF
+51 AAVGVIAYYGWLF
-66 LRPRVQPLPVP
+66 LRPRSQAQAPSLP
-77 KTTDEAAVAHLQ
+77 KNTNEAAFAHLQ

-106 LVNRAKTV
+106 LVERAKTV
-114 THAFEQ
+114 THAFEE
-120 QRLQLVIVGSG
+120 QRLHLVIAGSG

-138 ANALMGEMA
+138 ANALMGEIA
-147 GETAVTKGTTTQQQD
+147 GETAVTKGTTTQRQD

-175 LRDSPGLLD
+175 LTDSPGFLD
-184 AGGMDQASRELAA
+184 VGATDQVSRELAT

-206 DNDVHRAQY
+206 DNDLHRAQY
-215 EILMQLLAVGKRT
+215 EILMQLLTVGKRT
-228 LVVLNKMDLYA
+228 LVVLNKIDLYA

-244 LLLAKL
+244 LLLERL
-250 RQRMGQRMET
+250 RQRVGQWMEPK
-260 QDVVAIAAHPSGHP
+260 DVVAIATQPRYSL
-274 SDHTPFIQP
+274 TPEIQP
-283 LIDRIIAILKAE
+283 LIDRIIAILRSE

-305 LQSQRLSLEAR
+305 LQSQRLSTEVR
-316 QLLSQQRQQQAD
+316 QLLGQQRQQQAD
-328 VIIDRYQWIG
+328 AVIDRYQWIG

-344 TPLPVIDMLATAA
+344 TPLPIVDMLATAA
-357 VNTQM
+357 INTQM
-362 VVELGQVYGIA
+362 VVELGQVYGVA

-380 ILAISLAKTMG
+380 TLAISLAKTMG

-403 TVGLQANL
+403 SIGLQANV

-446 GDGGMQAVVE
+446 GDGGMQAVLE
-456 KHYQLNRRDQIL
+456 KHYQLNRREQIV
-468 QQFVQK
+468 QQFVRQIVRRE
-474 AIRLT
+474 AGQVRE
-479 ATPSKSS
+479 S
-486 PPSPPLGS
+486 
-494 NSSS
+494 

>member
-1 MRRPLIIAISVVVFL
+1 MRRPLVIAVAVLIFL
-16 GVLLWLISTL
+16 GLLLWLVSTL

-32 LSSLNPWVAQA
+32 LSNLHPWIAQA
-43 ITTLVLLL
+43 ITILVVLLL
-51 LFAALGVIGYYGWLF
+51 LAALGVVAYYGWLF
-66 LRPRVQPLPVP
+66 LRPRRRAQPPPLP
-77 KTTDEAAVAHLQ
+77 KTIDEAAVVQLR
-89 SLDQQLSQIE
+89 SLDQQLGQIE
-99 DEVARRA
+99 DEVARQA
-106 LVNRAKTV
+106 LVERAKTV

-120 QRLQLVIVGSG
+120 QRLHVVIVGSG

-175 LRDSPGLLD
+175 LSDSPGLLD
-184 AGGMDQASRELAA
+184 VGGADQNSRALAI

-206 DNDVHRAQY
+206 DNDLHRAQY

-228 LVVLNKMDLYA
+228 LVVLNKTDLYA
-239 DDEVE
+239 DDEVG
-244 LLLAKL
+244 LLLERL
-250 RQRMGQRMET
+250 RQRVGPRMDPK
-260 QDVVAIAAHPSGHP
+260 DVVAIAAQP
-274 SDHTPFIQP
+274 SDQPTPNIHP
-283 LIDRIIAILKAE
+283 LIDRIIAILRAE

-328 VIIDRYQWIG
+328 AIIDRYQWIG

-344 TPLPVIDMLATAA
+344 TPLPVVDMLATAA

-362 VVELGQVYGIA
+362 VVELGHVYGVA

-380 ILAISLAKTMG
+380 ALALSLAKTMG

-411 ATAVAGKLLQG
+411 TTAVAGKLLQG

-432 GKSFVDYFE
+432 GKSFVDYFK
-441 NQQDW
+441 NQQNW

-456 KHYQLNRRDQIL
+456 KHYQLNRRDQIV
-468 QQFVQK
+468 QQFIQQALASVRGR
-474 AIRLT
+474 A
-479 ATPSKSS
+479 
-486 PPSPPLGS
+486 
-494 NSSS
+494 

>member
-1 MRRPLIIAISVVVFL
+1 MRRPLIIAVAVLVFL
-16 GVLLWLISTL
+16 GLLLWLTSTL

-32 LSSLNPWVAQA
+32 LSTLNPWVAQVM
-43 ITTLVLLL
+43 TTLVVVLML
-51 LFAALGVIGYYGWLF
+51 AALGVVAYYGWLF
-66 LRPRVQPLPVP
+66 LRPRHRAAAPPLP
-77 KTTDEAAVAHLQ
+77 KTTNDAAVTHLQ

-106 LVNRAKTV
+106 LVERAKTV

-120 QRLQLVIVGSG
+120 QRLHLVIVGSG

-147 GETAVTKGTTTQQQD
+147 GETAVTKGTTTEQQD

-175 LRDSPGLLD
+175 LSDSPGLLD
-184 AGGMDQASRELAA
+184 VGAADQASRELAT

-206 DNDVHRAQY
+206 DNDLHRAQY

-228 LVVLNKMDLYA
+228 LVVLNKTDLYA
-239 DDEVE
+239 DDEVQ
-244 LLLAKL
+244 LLLERL
-250 RQRMGQRMET
+250 RQRVGQLDSR
-260 QDVVAIAAHPSGHP
+260 DVVAIAAHPNDDP
-274 SDHTPFIQP
+274 DPYIQP
-283 LIDRIIAILKAE
+283 LIDRIIAILRAE

-316 QLLSQQRQQQAD
+316 QLITQQRQQRAD
-328 VIIDRYQWIG
+328 TIIDRYQWIG

-344 TPLPVIDMLATAA
+344 TPLPVVDMLATAA

-380 ILAISLAKTMG
+380 TLAISLAKTMG

-446 GDGGMQAVVE
+446 GDGGIQAVVE
-456 KHYQLNRRDQIL
+456 KHYQLNRRDQIV
-468 QQFVQK
+468 QQFIQRALVSVG
-474 AIRLT
+474 R
-479 ATPSKSS
+479 
-486 PPSPPLGS
+486 
-494 NSSS
+494 

>member
-1 MRRPLIIAISVVVFL
+1 MKRPLIIAISVLIFVGL
-16 GVLLWLISTL
+16 LLWLISTL

-32 LSSLNPWVAQA
+32 LSTLHPWIAQG
-43 ITTLVLLL
+43 ITTLMVLVLL
-51 LFAALGVIGYYGWLF
+51 AALGVIAYYGWLF
-66 LRPRVQPLPVP
+66 LRPRRHAVPPPPP
-77 KTTDEAAVAHLQ
+77 KTSNEAAMTQLQ
-89 SLDQQLSQIE
+89 SLDQQLSQIQ
-99 DEVARRA
+99 DEVARQA
-106 LVNRAKTV
+106 LVERAKTV

-120 QRLQLVIVGSG
+120 QRLRMVIVGSG

-162 YRVAIPAIDGEII
+162 YRVEIPAIDGEII
-175 LRDSPGLLD
+175 LSDSPGLLD
-184 AGGMDQASRELAA
+184 ADAADQTSRELAT

-206 DNDVHRAQY
+206 DNDLHRAQY
-215 EILMQLLAVGKRT
+215 EILMQLLAIGKRT
-228 LVVLNKMDLYA
+228 LLVLNKRDLYA
-239 DDEVE
+239 DDEVQ
-244 LLLAKL
+244 LLMERLQQRVAGRMTAK
-250 RQRMGQRMET
+250 
-260 QDVVAIAAHPSGHP
+260 DVVAIAAHPRDYP
-274 SDHTPFIQP
+274 TPDIQP
-283 LIDRIIAILKAE
+283 LIDRIIAILRAE

-316 QLLSQQRQQQAD
+316 QLIGQQRQQQAEA
-328 VIIDRYQWIG
+328 IIDRYQWIG

-344 TPLPVIDMLATAA
+344 TPLPVVDMLATAA

-380 ILAISLAKTMG
+380 TLAISLAKTMG

-432 GKSFVDYFE
+432 GKSFMDYFE

-456 KHYQLNRRDQIL
+456 KHYQLNRRDQIV
-468 QQFVQK
+468 QQFVQQ
-474 AIRLT
+474 AIARYR
-479 ATPSKSS
+479 
-486 PPSPPLGS
+486 
-494 NSSS
+494 

>member
-1 MRRPLIIAISVVVFL
+1 MKRPLTIAIATLIFL
-16 GVLLWLISTL
+16 GLLLWLISTL
-26 GTLYAG
+26 GTLYSG
-32 LSSLNPWVAQA
+32 LANLHPWVAQA
-43 ITTLVLLL
+43 ITTVVVVLMV
-51 LFAALGVIGYYGWLF
+51 AALGVVVYYGWLF
-66 LRPRVQPLPVP
+66 LRPRHRAEPLPP
-77 KTTDEAAVAHLQ
+77 KTTREAAVAQLQ
-89 SLDQQLSQIE
+89 SLDQQLGQIQ
-99 DEVARRA
+99 DEVTRRA
-106 LVNRAKTV
+106 LIERAKTV

-120 QRLQLVIVGSG
+120 QRLHLVIVGSG

-138 ANALMGEMA
+138 TNALMGEMA
-147 GETAVTKGTTTQQQD
+147 GDTAVTTGTTTQQQT
-162 YRVAIPAIDGEII
+162 YRVAIPDINGEII
-175 LRDSPGLLD
+175 LSDSPGLLD
-184 AGGMDQASRELAA
+184 AGASDQASRELAT

-206 DNDVHRAQY
+206 DNDLHRAQY

-228 LVVLNKMDLYA
+228 LLVLNKIDRYT
-239 DDEVE
+239 DDEVQ
-244 LLLAKL
+244 LLVDRL
-250 RQRMGQRMET
+250 RQRVGQRMEGN
-260 QDVVAIAAHPSGHP
+260 DVVAIASHPNDEP
-274 SDHTPFIQP
+274 TPYIQP
-283 LIDRIIAILKAE
+283 LVDRIIAVLRAE

-316 QLLSQQRQQQAD
+316 QLLTKQRQQQAD
-328 VIIDRYQWIG
+328 AIIDRYQWIG

-344 TPLPVIDMLATAA
+344 TPLPVVDMLATAA

-362 VVELGQVYGIA
+362 VVELGQVYGIP

-380 ILAISLAKTMG
+380 KLALSLAKTMG

-446 GDGGMQAVVE
+446 GDGGMQAVLE
-456 KHYQLNRRDQIL
+456 KHYQLNRRDQVV
-468 QQFVQK
+468 QQFVQQ
-474 AIRLT
+474 AIAAVR
-479 ATPSKSS
+479 S
-486 PPSPPLGS
+486 
-494 NSSS
+494 